1 MKKNLIIKSL
11 VYLIVSCIFISFGGV
26 AHASEYMEEK
36 NNFSDMN
43 IAESYPAENTL
54 DDAESYPV
62 ENTLDDTESYSV
74 ENTLDDVDA
83 AVAPLI
89 PIIIGW
95 IVRNG
100 LKSAVQKWG
109 KSVVGKLIR
118 TSSKFATAAAKDLG
132 YSKTSYTSHNKPVYK
147 IIKKKSGKPNYI
159 SPDETGHLD
168 DSAWKGA
175 STIENL
181 KKKSTRS
188 GTYDAELNK
197 IGD

>member
-43 IAESYPAENTL
+43 IAESYPA
-54 DDAESYPV
+54 